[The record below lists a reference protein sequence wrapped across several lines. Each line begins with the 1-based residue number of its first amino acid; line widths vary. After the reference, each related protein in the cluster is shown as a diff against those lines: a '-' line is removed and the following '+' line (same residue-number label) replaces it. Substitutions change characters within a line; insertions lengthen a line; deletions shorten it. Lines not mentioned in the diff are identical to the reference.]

1 MQEKSIKKVVAMGIG
16 AAVYIVLSRFAAI
29 PTPIPNTTLQV
40 TYAFLALMA
49 FVYGPVVGLGIGF
62 IGHTLNDMLFYGN
75 VWFSW
80 VLATAFFGLCMG
92 LLGKIIK
99 VENFDKAKVVKFIVG
114 DIIISILTW
123 VAIAPVLDI
132 VIYKEPQGKVFVQ
145 GFAAALSNASVVAIL
160 GTILIFAFSKTIV
173 SKGSLRQE

>member
-1 MQEKSIKKVVAMGIG
+1 MEEIRENENGRKI
-16 AAVYIVLSRFAAI
+16 AI
-29 PTPIPNTTLQV
+29 N
-40 TYAFLALMA
+40 F
-49 FVYGPVVGLGIGF
+49 
-62 IGHTLNDMLFYGN
+62 
-75 VWFSW
+75 
-80 VLATAFFGLCMG
+80 
-92 LLGKIIK
+92 
-99 VENFDKAKVVKFIVG
+99 ENFTFQYESQSEPTLHDINLKIYEGEKVVKFIVG

-123 VAIAPVLDI
+123 VAIAPALDI

>member
-1 MQEKSIKKVVAMGIG
+1 MEANSIKKVVAMGIG

-49 FVYGPVVGLGIGF
+49 FIYGPVVGLGVGF
-62 IGHTLNDMLFYGN
+62 IGHTLNDVLSYGS

-80 VLATAFFGLCMG
+80 VVATAFFGVCMG

-99 VENFDKAKVVKFIVG
+99 PENFDKAKAVKFIVG

-123 VAIAPVLDI
+123 VAIAPALDI

-173 SKGSLRQE
+173 SKGSLKQE